1 MPRKPN
7 TTKDHYYDPFPKK
20 LRKLVE
26 AGNLIQDDLTEVLGV
41 KSRQSVTGYLDGSTI
56 PTADKIVNI
65 AKFFDVSAD
74 YLLGLS
80 DDPHYTAEAAAAAA
94 YLGLKDYQARKLKAI
109 ISPAP
114 RRDIAQNMIKNGTL
128 EKIIDA
134 LVWTSIEIQKL
145 EDELTAENVMKI
157 KAQARHVQRDLGDDL
172 AAILSDLTGKGLLDY
187 KTGKLEEENRQ
198 RDALEAAAEN
208 YADILLDLEV
218 SDNGEHQED

>member
-1 MPRKPN
+1 MPRKSIPSSL
-7 TTKDHYYDPFPKK
+7 TAQEIFPKRLQELMEREPRTTQPQLAK
-20 LRKLVE
+20 
-26 AGNLIQDDLTEVLGV
+26 ALGV
-41 KSRQSVTGYLDGSTI
+41 QRQTVSNYANGQSSPDWKTLAAV
-56 PTADKIVNI
+56 
-65 AKFFDVSAD
+65 AKYFDVSAD

-94 YLGLKDYQARKLKAI
+94 YLGLKDYQARMLKAI

-114 RRDIAQNMIKNGTL
+114 RRDIAQNMIKNRTL
-128 EKIIDA
+128 EKIIIA
-134 LVWTSIEIQKL
+134 IMGTSIEVQKL
-145 EDELTAENVMKI
+145 KDELTAENVMKV

-187 KTGKLEEENRQ
+187 ETGKLEEENRQ

-218 SDNGEHQED
+218 SEHGDN

>member
-41 KSRQSVTGYLDGSTI
+41 KSRQSVTGYLDGST
-56 PTADKIVNI
+56 
-65 AKFFDVSAD
+65 
-74 YLLGLS
+74 
-80 DDPHYTAEAAAAAA
+80 TAEAAAAAA